1 VRVII
6 ASEMPPLPK
15 SLTLHHDEI
24 VLRDWRED
32 DAPALEPVC
41 GDVDVCRFSSV
52 PWTYSLQEAR
62 WWIRRI
68 QRARSTGTGLALAI
82 TRAGQNQALGN
93 VNLVRF
99 SEDGRQAALGY
110 WLVPA
115 AREQGLAV
123 TAARM
128 LSSWGFEQMALAR
141 IELAILPDNTASHH
155 VALRLGATREGV
167 RPDSHEAAGRTW
179 DMVIYALHG
188 PPLPAQRSAALS

>member
-1 VRVII
+1 
-6 ASEMPPLPK
+6 MPLLPEL
-15 SLTLHHDEI
+15 LTLHHDEI

-41 GDVDVCRFSSV
+41 GDLDVCQFTSV
-52 PWTYSLQEAR
+52 PWTYSRAEAR
-62 WWIRRI
+62 AWIRRI
-68 QRARSTGTGLALAI
+68 QQARSSGTGLALAI
-82 TRAGQNQALGN
+82 TRTGQDQALGN

-99 SEDGRQAALGY
+99 SEDGREAALGY

-115 AREQGLAV
+115 ARGQGLAV

-141 IELAILPDNTASHH
+141 IEVAILPDNTASHR

-188 PPLPAQRSAALS
+188 PPVPAEP